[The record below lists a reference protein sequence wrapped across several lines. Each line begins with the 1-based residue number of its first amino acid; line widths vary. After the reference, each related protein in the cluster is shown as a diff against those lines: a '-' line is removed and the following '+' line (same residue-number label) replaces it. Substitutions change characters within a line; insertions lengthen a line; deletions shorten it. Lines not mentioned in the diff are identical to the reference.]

1 MKLTLGEKRS
11 TAEIKKG
18 KLVYDGIEFAQKE
31 EVIVETELTNE
42 ELLGQITSIKNDEI
56 YITLLDDTKVRL
68 LLPHLQAGRCRISK
82 NPESLK

>member
-1 MKLTLGEKRS
+1 MTSMLAEKRRP
-11 TAEIKKG
+11 AEIRKG
-18 KLVYDGIEFAQKE
+18 KLVYDGTTFAQKE

-42 ELLGQITSIKNDEI
+42 ELLGKITAIKDDEI

-82 NPESLK
+82 NPETFK